1 MSESEFSSA
10 CDSVVLGSERRL
22 SESLSSSVVSD
33 VSAVT
38 TALGGESLSPVLL
51 EVLSGSGLVTS
62 EGSEFLESDVSVL
75 GLQNS
80 GVPLS

>member
-1 MSESEFSSA
+1 MSQSEFSSA
-10 CDSVVLGSERRL
+10 CDSERRL

-75 GLQNS
+75 GL
-80 GVPLS
+80 